1 MKQMWDK
8 KVLVEVIHKESPK
21 VEVDSELS
29 ETSEN
34 PVQNKVITEAL
45 GEVLPDTT
53 GQTDKYLKVGSDGLE
68 WADGG
73 GKLYVHNIFAID
85 THYFSVN
92 VQIISNSDTPFTK
105 QTLVEYLYD
114 KGYNTNVK
122 HYCASGYIFSSGA
135 IAYFC
140 YGIRVNARNTN
151 SPNLLCAKSDGS
163 DAGYETSANIGGA
176 NIFRDV
182 VSEL

>member
-53 GQTDKYLKVGSDGLE
+53 GQTDKFLKVGSEGLE
-68 WADGG
+68 WAEAGG
-73 GKLYVHNIFAID
+73 NKKYIHYIHGYKNGTVEIGCTLITDSSTPLSTPTLLGNYLY
-85 THYFSVN
+85 SKGL
-92 VQIISNSDTPFTK
+92 ISNSNNAPASG
-105 QTLVEYLYD
+105 LYIESNVI
-114 KGYNTNVK
+114 KGYVV
-122 HYCASGYIFSSGA
+122 GIFGDVLGTVGVITA
-135 IAYFC
+135 FA
-140 YGIRVNARNTN
+140 
-151 SPNLLCAKSDGS
+151 DGS
-163 DAGYETSANIGGA
+163 STSLMSVKNISSW
-176 NIFRDV
+176 NTFYDTV
-182 VSEL
+182 VEL